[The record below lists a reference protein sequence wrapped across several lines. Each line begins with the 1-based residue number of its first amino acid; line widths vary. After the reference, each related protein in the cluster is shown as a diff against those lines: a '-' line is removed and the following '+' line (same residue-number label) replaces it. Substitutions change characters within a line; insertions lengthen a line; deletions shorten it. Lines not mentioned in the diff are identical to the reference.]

1 MKLFQLGLHK
11 FNERYGVI
19 GWFVLLEFAHG
30 LHDLIILLVKDL
42 DLDLQIDELFGHLGT
57 LLGQPG
63 LLRQVRGQLG
73 VELADL
79 DAMVHL
85 DLVDLVLEG
94 LQRSC
99 CPNWPLLPHVF
110 VQLPLQV
117 LESGNSSVIHGC
129 NGLLGL
135 GEPIMDKGP

>member
-11 FNERYGVI
+11 FNERHGVI
-19 GWFVLLEFAHG
+19 GWFVLLEFAHD
-30 LHDLIILLVKDL
+30 LHDLIILFVKDL
-42 DLDLQIDELFGHLGT
+42 DLDLQINELF
-57 LLGQPG
+57 GQPG

-79 DAMVHL
+79 DAMVHP

-117 LESGNSSVIHGC
+117 LESGNSSVIHGR